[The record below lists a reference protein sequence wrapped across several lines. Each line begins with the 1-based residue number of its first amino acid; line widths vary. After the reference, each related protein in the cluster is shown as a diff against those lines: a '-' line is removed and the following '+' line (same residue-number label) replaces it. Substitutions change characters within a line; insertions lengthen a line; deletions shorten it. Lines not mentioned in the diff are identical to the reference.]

1 MQAFNLFGKRKRP
14 RAQPRS
20 YQLVNSFTL
29 QLTPPPIQLRI
40 IKARELS
47 GEQKKRY
54 LYSKIII

>member
-29 QLTPPPIQLRI
+29 QLTPPIQLRI